1 MTESKTITRGASAFR
16 ISLVAFAIVAVAAF
30 ALAPTASA
38 KTLKVKKTGGT
49 TLTLD
54 AGTAAALTSLGV
66 TVSPIA
72 PAKGVSGGVR
82 FPVTGGKL
90 DSKTLAGNIRH
101 SGGLRFSNGTT
112 TVDLTR
118 FTINIDSDPDLVAT
132 VGGSRVSILK
142 LDLSNLKNR
151 SKGNSIKLSGVKAT
165 LTAEAAAALN
175 GAFGVTAFT
184 EGLTL
189 GTASVKTTV
198 R

>member
-1 MTESKTITRGASAFR
+1 MTTTKSLSRGSFAMR
-16 ISLVAFAIVAVAAF
+16 ISILSVAFVAMLAI
-30 ALAPTASA
+30 ALAPAASA

-49 TLTLD
+49 TVKLD

-66 TVSPIA
+66 TVSPIK

-90 DSKTLAGNIRH
+90 NSKTLAGNIRH

-112 TVDLTR
+112 NVDLTN

-151 SKGNSIKLSGVKAT
+151 SKGKSIKLSGVKAT